1 MEEGQGEW
9 KLHPGCNIR
18 EQGQEQYRKIY
29 TEERDRELAKERRE
43 PLEKEKPWV
52 EEGLAAQIGF
62 RVSEASGLVTR
73 EEVWT

>member
-1 MEEGQGEW
+1 MCPGKGGEPAHGEKEAAEPWEEQ
-9 KLHPGCNIR
+9 
-18 EQGQEQYRKIY
+18 
-29 TEERDRELAKERRE
+29 KERRE